1 MPNMVPPPSMYSPR
15 PQPTNPS
22 LRNPSPALT
31 FTPSFT
37 PRALTISPSTASS
50 PLAQRRLNRHD
61 NLPDPAATHT
71 KHAETFQHYVNI
83 HDAFF
88 EACADEIRKEFRV
101 REGGEIPAMRPKGV
115 VFRRVDYQQTAKG
128 LALRESGCEEPV
140 SPKSSVPVALGS
152 AETHGG
158 AEDEG
163 DWYLGRYYTLADVGP
178 FDVEAQ
184 VGLPVHRDEVV
195 PAALKSFR
203 KMIGDAM
210 EGNLWK

>member
-22 LRNPSPALT
+22 LRNPSPAPT

-37 PRALTISPSTASS
+37 PRALIISPSTASS
-50 PLAQRRLNRHD
+50 PLAQRRLNRRN

-71 KHAETFQHYVNI
+71 QHAEAWKQYVDI

-115 VFRRVDYQQTAKG
+115 VFGRVDYQQSAKG
-128 LALRESGCEEPV
+128 LALRESGCDEPV
-140 SPKSSVPVALGS
+140 SPKSSVPVALV
-152 AETHGG
+152 GG
-158 AEDEG
+158 DG
-163 DWYLGRYYTLADVGP
+163 YLDRYYTLADVGP

-184 VGLPVHRDEVV
+184 VGSPVRRDEVV
-195 PAALKSFR
+195 SASLKRFR
-203 KMIGDAM
+203 EIIRSAM